1 MTDSTGGITRAA
13 PDPVTGIMVA
23 IPDAPMR
30 TERTAGVVRAGGM
43 MAVATLVSRV
53 TGFVAK
59 VVIVAFLGF
68 SVVNDAYSLANTL
81 PNIIFELLLGGVLTS
96 VAIPLLS
103 RARSDPDGGAAY
115 TQRLMTM
122 MVVGLLGA
130 TGVAVAAAP
139 LLTRLYLSSG
149 STADPALATHLAY
162 LLLPQI
168 FFYGVA
174 ALFGAILNTKE
185 HFAAPAWAPVA
196 NNVVVIAVGALLLA
210 MAGPGSRGGLTTLSR
225 GEFLLLGAGTTAGIV
240 VQAAVMLPALWRSG
254 FRFGWRWGI
263 DSRMREAGR
272 LLGWAIAYALI
283 SQVSYIVTVRVASNV
298 HSGFYALYT
307 YGSMLF
313 QLPYGILGVSLL
325 TAIMPR
331 MSRHAADGEMPAVK
345 RDVSLANRLS
355 SVALVP
361 VTVAMIALA
370 VPLAVVT
377 ARYGAVDAA
386 EVRILAWTLAAFAIG
401 LLPLAITLV
410 QMRVFYAMKDGR
422 TPTVINAI
430 MVAMRIPL
438 LVGCLA
444 LPQEWIVPGLAGAM
458 SVSYVVGVAV
468 GEVWLRVRFGQMGFG
483 ATLDTIGRTALASA
497 AGGLAAWGVATHV
510 LAASSTTS
518 LAGAIGQLVAGCA
531 VGLAGTVAGLVVL
544 RVREVDVLRSRLR
557 SLLSDL
563 VRLVQK
569 QRGRGGGAPRHRGPR
584 HGRSDGTRGTLV
596 GAGSAVTA
604 RSVGAP
610 DGPPM
615 DTVSTGPAPIQTA
628 PIHAGPMNRGPVNPA
643 PTDTEGQVPVTDEH
657 ISAGGAPRPIG
668 DEDEAL
674 TRIPHADPA
683 QVAAQFAAR
692 FPAHGTPGPA
702 HTPGTIV
709 GERYRLTRL
718 VATDAAGNEFW
729 QARDTVL
736 PRDMA
741 VTILPATDPTSA
753 TVTRTLR
760 VGRLHHPSL
769 PQTLDLGQ
777 VGSAAY
783 VAGQWVD
790 GATITDLL
798 QDGPLEPGI
807 ATRLIAGV
815 ADALAEVH
823 AADLSLGAVHPSLVR
838 ANFDGQV
845 RLSHVVAR
853 SGAAHDEDIRA
864 MGALLY
870 LMLTGTWPLGPADGP
885 NGCAPAPRRGDTEL
899 PAGKV
904 NASVPPALS
913 RLAERALHPEGA
925 KGIAHV
931 GDIAALAR
939 QFDTDAASGSTT
951 GSPTGHARTERAPR
965 PPRLARPPRGGHP
978 AATTPH
984 AVLRDRRIKLSIAGG
999 MLTAIAVLIVI
1010 MVAAVTKQFLAGI
1023 VEPIEAADQQQLITV
1038 TTPTTTRTAGSMT
1051 SGSSTGSGT
1060 VSETSTAAV
1069 GAPIPISDATVYDP
1083 QGTPPADYE
1092 SYVDRAYD
1100 NDPSTVWPTW
1110 VYKQQFGPK
1119 GIKDGVGLLLTFAK
1133 PITPSSV
1140 TVATSTPGTDVEIL
1154 SAASAK
1160 PPLKST
1166 TVLGKASLGT
1176 DPVNIPLDSAPK
1188 SQYLIVWITKLAPY
1202 QGTSAKNQGQFQ
1214 STISEISVTGS

>member
-1 MTDSTGGITRAA
+1 
-13 PDPVTGIMVA
+13 
-23 IPDAPMR
+23 MR
-30 TERTAGVVRAGGM
+30 TERTAGVVRVGGM

-115 TQRLMTM
+115 TQRLTTM

-196 NNVVVIAVGALLLA
+196 NNLVVIAIGALLLA

-272 LLGWAIAYALI
+272 LLGWAIGYALI
-283 SQVSYIVTVRVASNV
+283 SQAGYVVTVQVSSHA
-298 HSGFYALYT
+298 HIGFYALYT

-361 VTVAMIALA
+361 VTAAMIALA

-430 MVAMRIPL
+430 MVAVRIPL

-468 GEVWLRVRFGQMGFG
+468 GEVWLRVRFGRMGFG

-518 LAGAIGQLVAGCA
+518 LAGAIGQLVAGCV
-531 VGLAGTVAGLVVL
+531 VGLAVTVAGLVLL

-557 SLLSDL
+557 SLLGDL
-563 VRLVQK
+563 VRRVQQ
-569 QRGRGGGAPRHRGPR
+569 QRSRGGNLLPGNLWSGRPGPGGRAARHRGPR
-584 HGRSDGTRGTLV
+584 HGRPGGTRGTLV
-596 GAGSAVTA
+596 GAGSAVAA

-610 DGPPM
+610 DGPPV

-628 PIHAGPMNRGPVNPA
+628 PMHAGPVNPGPVNPA

-657 ISAGGAPRPIG
+657 TSAGGAPQPVG

-674 TRIPHADPA
+674 TRVPHADPA

-692 FPAHGTPGPA
+692 FPTEGGRGPA

-741 VTILPATDPTSA
+741 ITILPATDPTSA

-853 SGAAHDEDIRA
+853 SGAARDEDIRA

-870 LMLTGTWPLGPADGP
+870 LMLTGTWPLAPGDGPA
-885 NGCAPAPRRGDTEL
+885 GCAPAPRRGETEL

-904 NASVPPALS
+904 NASVPSVLS
-913 RLAERALHPEGA
+913 RLAERALHPEAA
-925 KGIAHV
+925 KGIAQV
-931 GDIAALAR
+931 SDIAAVTR
-939 QFDTDAASGSTT
+939 QFDADAGNRSTF
-951 GSPTGHARTERAPR
+951 GSPTGPAHPRTERAPR
-965 PPRLARPPRGGHP
+965 PPRSARLPRGGDP

-999 MLTAIAVLIVI
+999 MLTAITVLIVI
-1010 MVAAVTKQFLAGI
+1010 AAAAVTKQFLAGI

-1038 TTPTTTRTAGSMT
+1038 SVAPATHPATSTT
-1051 SGSSTGSGT
+1051 SGASSGT
-1060 VSETSTAAV
+1060 ATGTAPPTKPANV
-1069 GAPIPISDATVYDP
+1069 GSPIPISDAAVYDP
-1083 QGTPPADYE
+1083 QGTPPHDY
-1092 SYVDRAYD
+1092 SSQVDRAFD
-1100 NDPSTVWPTW
+1100 NNPATFWRTW
-1110 VYKQQFGPK
+1110 VYKQQFGPN
-1119 GIKDGVGLLLTFAK
+1119 GIKTGVGLLLTFAG
-1133 PITPSSV
+1133 PVTPSSI
-1140 TVATSTPGTDVEIL
+1140 TVSTTTPGTAVEIR
-1154 SAASAK
+1154 SATSAN
-1160 PPLKST
+1160 PALNAT
-1166 TVLGKASLGT
+1166 TVLGKATLGAQ
-1176 DPVNIPLDSAPK
+1176 PVTIALQGAPQ
-1188 SQYLIVWITKLAPY
+1188 SPYLIVWITQLAQY
-1202 QGTSAKNQGQFQ
+1202 QGTDPKNQGQFQ
-1214 STISEISVTGS
+1214 SSIAEISVSGS